1 MALVGATGAGKTT
14 TTHLLGRLYDI
25 QRGKICFAGKDI
37 RSYELEALRKQVGFV
52 LQDIFLFSASL
63 RQNITLYEE
72 GISDSD
78 IFLLS
83 QEIGAGA
90 LLEELP
96 GGLDY
101 ELAERGANLSMGQ
114 RQLIS
119 FLRVMCREA
128 RFIVLDEAT
137 ASVDTQTEQFVQQ
150 AMRKLLK
157 TSTMLVVAHRLST
170 ILNSDNILVFD
181 KGQII
186 EQGTHR
192 RLMEKKGAYYR
203 LYEMQ
208 YKTQEASLTHR

>member
-1 MALVGATGAGKTT
+1 MRGKTT

-37 RSYELEALRKQVGFV
+37 RSYALEALRKQVGFV

-72 GISDSD
+72 GISDAD

-192 RLMEKKGAYYR
+192 RLIEKKGAYYR